1 MDVCKNKNFDS
12 FQRVFT
18 KVLPKDL
25 RNCQLGSLLETKA
38 SRQHVVQLLQVYF
51 ECRGHKSEKQMQ
63 DIQTIFP
70 MVLDRQ
76 LFCNL
81 LEETK
86 TRKFSRQLDI
96 TKQKSSA
103 LRQSYSQSNLM
114 MASTRSLTSQK
125 SKNQI
130 VVRSERNPSSNR
142 GTFQRFFTTDARSQP
157 TTPQK
162 SDPYQ
167 PEASYGSIDD
177 PPLSRKSK
185 SIKLV
190 AHNFDSLSP

>member
-1 MDVCKNKNFDS
+1 
-12 FQRVFT
+12 
-18 KVLPKDL
+18 
-25 RNCQLGSLLETKA
+25 
-38 SRQHVVQLLQVYF
+38 
-51 ECRGHKSEKQMQ
+51 MQ

-167 PEASYGSIDD
+167 PAASYGSIDD